1 MSSILQRCGKIRI
14 RINGNEMD
22 HGWEPS
28 NTTTQ
33 APPKEALHSSVQPI
47 QQKMLREQPD
57 HDLASSWAAF
67 RLHGA
72 IGSLRQ
78 LQKPSSFEGNDAGS
92 GRSGVTPTYQE
103 YHSEQLKG
111 SKKPNDPSFL
121 SNTRFL
127 LARIELTRHFFS
139 VAKI

>member
-57 HDLASSWAAF
+57 
-67 RLHGA
+67 R
-72 IGSLRQ
+72 I
-78 LQKPSSFEGNDAGS
+78 LQVAGRHS
-92 GRSGVTPTYQE
+92 GYTEP
-103 YHSEQLKG
+103 L
-111 SKKPNDPSFL
+111 DP
-121 SNTRFL
+121 
-127 LARIELTRHFFS
+127 
-139 VAKI
+139 